1 MRISLMSPPADR
13 LGCPNPCCGGDLGPL
28 DGPDGLFCEACAS
41 VVVLLRDGTAVWHP
55 RNAEPCTLSAMALR
69 VPRA

>member
-1 MRISLMSPPADR
+1 MRITLLPPFER
-13 LGCPNPCCGGDLGPL
+13 LTCPNAGCGGDLGPL

-41 VVVLLRDGTAVWHP
+41 VVVILRDGTAIWHR
-55 RNAEPCTLSAMALR
+55 RNAEPRTMSAAALR